1 MRFTRK
7 KDYSDAELL
16 ALFQKKGQMEA
27 LGQLFDRYLE
37 MIYGVC
43 LKYLSSPEDAEDAV
57 MAIFEQ
63 LPEKVKKHNIQDF
76 RPWVYVLSKNHC
88 LMQLRKK
95 KIIVPTEPQFM
106 QSEVVLHPF
115 SESEKEQQEKE
126 LTNMEKCLEELAA
139 KQKTCVE
146 LFYLHG
152 QTYKEIADQQ
162 QLPLGTVRSNIQNG
176 RRNLKNCME
185 ERIEKED
192 HESK

>member
-7 KDYSDAELL
+7 KEYTDAELL
-16 ALFQKKGQMEA
+16 NLFQEKGQMDA
-27 LGQLFDRYLE
+27 LGQLFNRYLQ

-63 LPEKVKKHNIQDF
+63 LPKKIKKHEIKDF

-95 KIIVPTEPQFM
+95 KITVPTEPNFM
-106 QSEVVLHPF
+106 HSEPLVHPF
-115 SESEKEQQEKE
+115 SESDKEKQEIE
-126 LTNMEKCLEELAA
+126 LSNLEKCLEELTE

-146 LFYLHG
+146 MFYLKG
-152 QTYKEIADQQ
+152 QSYKDIAQKED
-162 QLPLGTVRSNIQNG
+162 LSLGTVRSNIQNG
-176 RRNLKNCME
+176 RRNLKNCMDALT
-185 ERIEKED
+185 EKED
-192 HESK
+192 HESN